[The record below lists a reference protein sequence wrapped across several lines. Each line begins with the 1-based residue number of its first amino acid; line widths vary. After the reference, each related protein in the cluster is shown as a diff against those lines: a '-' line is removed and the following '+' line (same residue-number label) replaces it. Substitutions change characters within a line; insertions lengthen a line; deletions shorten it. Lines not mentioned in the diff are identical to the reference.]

1 MVILHAN
8 AIAENRP
15 LCERTARIDRNH
27 RDAMLL
33 LAKRANELID
43 KGTLAGSRRSGD
55 SNDPSRRNAAR
66 TFAKERVVAG
76 PAIFDE
82 RDSACKRPNV
92 AGANTIDYRDAIS
105 SFSTL
110 EYRRATY
117 SFSMSINVST
127 MRSPRSVVASFPS
140 M

>member
-8 AIAENRP
+8 AIAENGS

-27 RDAMLL
+27 RDTMLL

-43 KGTLAGSRRSGD
+43 KGTLARSRRSGD
-55 SNDPSRRNAAR
+55 SNNPRRGA
-66 TFAKERVVAG
+66 TGKLAKESVVAG
-76 PAIFDE
+76 CAILDE
-82 RDSACKRPNV
+82 GDGACERPHV
-92 AGANTIDYRDAIS
+92 AGTNTIDYRDAVS
-105 SFSTL
+105 SSLTL

-117 SFSMSINVST
+117 SFSMSINIST